1 MLLIFL
7 EQAESIMSDIRRLQE
22 LIDQS
27 HTIIQMNLD
36 SQRNI
41 MLRLSLQLSMGM
53 FSATV
58 AGLIGMAFGMN
69 LDSSLEEVS
78 VRACVR
84 VCGVQVWSVL
94 DLGKRTIIAISAIIV
109 SSHV

>member
-1 MLLIFL
+1 
-7 EQAESIMSDIRRLQE
+7 MSDIRKLQE

-78 VRACVR
+78 VHVCKCVCVCKGGGDDGIR
-84 VCGVQVWSVL
+84 V
-94 DLGKRTIIAISAIIV
+94 
-109 SSHV
+109 

>member
-1 MLLIFL
+1 LK
-7 EQAESIMSDIRRLQE
+7 QAESIMSDIRKLQE

-78 VRACVR
+78 VLCEHECVGLR
-84 VCGVQVWSVL
+84 
-94 DLGKRTIIAISAIIV
+94 
-109 SSHV
+109 

>member
-1 MLLIFL
+1 
-7 EQAESIMSDIRRLQE
+7 MSDIRKLQE

-53 FSATV
+53 FAATV

-69 LDSSLEEVS
+69 LDSSLEEVGAHN
-78 VRACVR
+78 VCVSGGEGD
-84 VCGVQVWSVL
+84 GVQ
-94 DLGKRTIIAISAIIV
+94 A
-109 SSHV
+109 

>member
-1 MLLIFL
+1 M
-7 EQAESIMSDIRRLQE
+7 EQAESIMSDIRKLQE

-53 FSATV
+53 FAATV

-69 LDSSLEEVS
+69 LDSSLEEVGTHNVCVS
-78 VRACVR
+78 GGEGDGVRA
-84 VCGVQVWSVL
+84 
-94 DLGKRTIIAISAIIV
+94 
-109 SSHV
+109 

>member
-1 MLLIFL
+1 MLIIFNFL
-7 EQAESIMSDIRRLQE
+7 EQAESIMSDIRKLQE

-69 LDSSLEEVS
+69 LDSSLEEV
-78 VRACVR
+78 R
-84 VCGVQVWSVL
+84 VSE
-94 DLGKRTIIAISAIIV
+94 
-109 SSHV
+109 

>member
-1 MLLIFL
+1 M
-7 EQAESIMSDIRRLQE
+7 EQAESIMSDIRKLQE

-78 VRACVR
+78 THVCECVW
-84 VCGVQVWSVL
+84 G
-94 DLGKRTIIAISAIIV
+94 GGE
-109 SSHV
+109 